1 MVDGATS
8 STESNP
14 TNNTARIVIT
24 GGQGGS
30 GDGSGGSGG
39 SGGGLPVTGAPAVAL
54 AGVGAAVLALGAVL
68 FVMFRRR
75 RVAFQTPRD

>member
-1 MVDGATS
+1 
-8 STESNP
+8 
-14 TNNTARIVIT
+14 
-24 GGQGGS
+24 
-30 GDGSGGSGG
+30 SGG